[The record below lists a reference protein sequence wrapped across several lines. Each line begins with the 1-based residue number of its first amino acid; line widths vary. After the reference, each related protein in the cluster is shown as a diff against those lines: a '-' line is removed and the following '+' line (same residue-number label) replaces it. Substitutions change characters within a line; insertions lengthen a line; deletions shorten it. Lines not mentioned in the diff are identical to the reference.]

1 MTRGGRSRGWRRGNP
16 RRRRGK
22 RPPEWS
28 PLLAGHRIPR
38 RRRGRGGGNCGL
50 AIADCGLDAR
60 ASNPQSA
67 IANPQFFSR
76 RSPPLGVQIVL
87 QQHRRR
93 ERIHVVLAAPGRPA
107 HRAHGPERARRGE
120 PLVPQLDRLSRA
132 ACDVAGERPGGG
144 GGFRLGPV
152 LVERQ
157 ADHDAGHGV
166 LLEQGEKLAHRKA
179 FAGAAGEGGQR
190 LGEGARFIGE
200 GEADAALAPVDAQ
213 QPALASAGRHP
224 CAIVAKN
231 SLFVLVRLSRSSR
244 NSIASTGGMSA
255 RKLRSR
261 YTLLSSSL
269 ESRISSLRVPDRW
282 TSIAGK
288 VRRSAMR
295 RSRITSMLPVP
306 LNSSKITSSMREPVS
321 IRAVARIVSE
331 PPPSMLRAAPKKR
344 LGFCSA
350 FASTPP
356 DRILPECG
364 TTTLWARPRRVIES
378 SRMTTSLPCSTRR
391 LAFSITMSAT
401 WTWRSAGS
409 SNVEEI
415 TSTLGPLTFSS
426 MSVTSSGR
434 SSMSSTMR

>member
-1 MTRGGRSRGWRRGNP
+1 MRNVECGIEGRAYIPHS
-16 RRRRGK
+16 
-22 RPPEWS
+22 EF
-28 PLLAGHRIPR
+28 RIP
-38 RRRGRGGGNCGL
+38 NSFL
-50 AIADCGLDAR
+50 
-60 ASNPQSA
+60 
-67 IANPQFFSR
+67 SR
-76 RSPPLGVQIVL
+76 RSPPLGIEVML

-93 ERIHVVLAAPGRPA
+93 ERVHVVLAAPGRPA
-107 HRAHGPERARRGE
+107 HCAHGPECARRGE
-120 PLVPQLDRLSRA
+120 PLVPQVDRLSRA
-132 ACDVAGERPGGG
+132 ACDVAGERPRCG

-166 LLEQGEKLAHRKA
+166 LLEQGEKLAHREA
-179 FAGAAGEGGQR
+179 FAGAAGEGGQG
-190 LGEGARFIGE
+190 LGEGARLIGE

-269 ESRISSLRVPDRW
+269 ERRIS
-282 TSIAGK
+282 
-288 VRRSAMR
+288 
-295 RSRITSMLPVP
+295 
-306 LNSSKITSSMREPVS
+306 
-321 IRAVARIVSE
+321 
-331 PPPSMLRAAPKKR
+331 
-344 LGFCSA
+344 
-350 FASTPP
+350 
-356 DRILPECG
+356 
-364 TTTLWARPRRVIES
+364 
-378 SRMTTSLPCSTRR
+378 SLPCSTRR

>member
-1 MTRGGRSRGWRRGNP
+1 MRP
-16 RRRRGK
+16 RRRRAECGV
-22 RPPEWS
+22 RNAECGIERVGSNLDAEHHARRARDPF
-28 PLLAGHRIPR
+28 RIPH
-38 RRRGRGGGNCGL
+38 
-50 AIADCGLDAR
+50 
-60 ASNPQSA
+60 SA
-67 IANPQFFSR
+67 FR
-76 RSPPLGVQIVL
+76 TRSSPGSPFCIQVVL

-93 ERIHVVLAAPGRPA
+93 ERVHVVLAAPGRPA
-107 HRAHGPERARRGE
+107 HCAHGPECARRGE
-120 PLVPQLDRLSRA
+120 PLVPQVDRLSRA
-132 ACDVAGERPGGG
+132 ACDVAGERPRGG

-166 LLEQGEKLAHRKA
+166 LLEQGEKLAHREA
-179 FAGAAGEGGQR
+179 FAGAAGEGGQG

-269 ESRISSLRVPDRW
+269 ESRISSLRVPDRC

-306 LNSSKITSSMREPVS
+306 LNSSKITSSIREPVS
-321 IRAVARIVSE
+321 ISAVARIVSE

-364 TTTLWARPRRVIES
+364 TTTLWARPRRLIES
-378 SRMTTSLPCSTRR
+378 SRMPTSLPCSTRR

-409 SNVEEI
+409 SNVRSEEH
-415 TSTLGPLTFSS
+415 TSE
-426 MSVTSSGR
+426 
-434 SSMSSTMR
+434 

>member
-38 RRRGRGGGNCGL
+38 RRRGRGAGNCAL
-50 AIADCGLDAR
+50 SIADCGLDAR
-60 ASNPQSA
+60 PANPQSA
-67 IANPQFFSR
+67 IRNPQFFSR
-76 RSPPLGVQIVL
+76 GSPPLRVEVML

-93 ERIHVVLAAPGRPA
+93 ERVHVVLAAPGRPA

-120 PLVPQLDRLSRA
+120 PLVPQLDGLSRA
-132 ACDVAGERPGGG
+132 ACDVAGERPRSG
-144 GGFRLGPV
+144 GGFRLGSL

-157 ADHDAGHGV
+157 ADHDARHGM
-166 LLEQGEKLAHRKA
+166 LLEQGEKLAHREA
-179 FAGAAGEGGQR
+179 FAGAAGEGGQG

-321 IRAVARIVSE
+321 ISAVARIVSE

-364 TTTLWARPRRVIES
+364 TTTL
-378 SRMTTSLPCSTRR
+378 
-391 LAFSITMSAT
+391 
-401 WTWRSAGS
+401 
-409 SNVEEI
+409 
-415 TSTLGPLTFSS
+415 
-426 MSVTSSGR
+426 
-434 SSMSSTMR
+434 

>member
-1 MTRGGRSRGWRRGNP
+1 MRNVECGIEGRAYIPHS
-16 RRRRGK
+16 
-22 RPPEWS
+22 EV
-28 PLLAGHRIPR
+28 RIP
-38 RRRGRGGGNCGL
+38 N
-50 AIADCGLDAR
+50 
-60 ASNPQSA
+60 SFP
-67 IANPQFFSR
+67 SR
-76 RSPPLGVQIVL
+76 RSPPLGIQIVL

-244 NSIASTGGMSA
+244 NSMASTGGMSA
-255 RKLRSR
+255 RKLRRGYTFWRFSLGSR
-261 YTLLSSSL
+261 FFYFRVSDRSS
-269 ESRISSLRVPDRW
+269 RFG
-282 TSIAGK
+282 GK

-306 LNSSKITSSMREPVS
+306 LNSSKITSSIREPVS
-321 IRAVARIVSE
+321 ISAVARTVSE
-331 PPPSMLRAAPKKR
+331 PPPS
-344 LGFCSA
+344 
-350 FASTPP
+350 
-356 DRILPECG
+356 
-364 TTTLWARPRRVIES
+364 
-378 SRMTTSLPCSTRR
+378 
-391 LAFSITMSAT
+391 
-401 WTWRSAGS
+401 
-409 SNVEEI
+409 
-415 TSTLGPLTFSS
+415 
-426 MSVTSSGR
+426 
-434 SSMSSTMR
+434 

>member
-1 MTRGGRSRGWRRGNP
+1 MRSAECGIEHESSLVHSALRTPHSARSYSRAP
-16 RRRRGK
+16 F
-22 RPPEWS
+22 
-28 PLLAGHRIPR
+28 RI
-38 RRRGRGGGNCGL
+38 
-50 AIADCGLDAR
+50 
-60 ASNPQSA
+60 
-67 IANPQFFSR
+67 
-76 RSPPLGVQIVL
+76 QIVL
-87 QQHRRR
+87 QQHRGR
-93 ERIHVVLAAPGRPA
+93 ERVDVVLAALGRPA
-107 HRAHGPERARRGE
+107 HRAHGLERARRRE

-132 ACDVAGERPGGG
+132 ARDVGGQHPGGG
-144 GGFRLGPV
+144 GRFRLGPL

-166 LLEQGEKLAHRKA
+166 VLDQGEKLAHWEA
-179 FAGAAGEGGQR
+179 FTGAAGEGGQGLSER
-190 LGEGARFIGE
+190 ATLVGEGQ
-200 GEADAALAPVDAQ
+200 ADATLPPIDAE
-213 QPALASAGRHP
+213 QPALASAARHP

-231 SLFVLVRLSRSSR
+231 SLFVLVRLSRSNR

-269 ESRISSLRVPDRW
+269 ESRISSLRVPDRC

-288 VRRSAMR
+288 VRRSAIR

-306 LNSSKITSSMREPVS
+306 LNSSKITSSIRDPVS
-321 IRAVARIVSE
+321 ISAVARMVSE

-401 WTWRSAGS
+401 WT
-409 SNVEEI
+409 
-415 TSTLGPLTFSS
+415 
-426 MSVTSSGR
+426 
-434 SSMSSTMR
+434 

>member
-1 MTRGGRSRGWRRGNP
+1 MRNAECGIAGQVRSRVRVPRFDAGALHSALRTPHSALSQRG
-16 RRRRGK
+16 
-22 RPPEWS
+22 S
-28 PLLAGHRIPR
+28 PFCI
-38 RRRGRGGGNCGL
+38 
-50 AIADCGLDAR
+50 
-60 ASNPQSA
+60 Q
-67 IANPQFFSR
+67 
-76 RSPPLGVQIVL
+76 VVL

-93 ERIHVVLAAPGRPA
+93 ERVHVVLAAPGRPS
-107 HRAHGPERARRGE
+107 HGAHGPERARRGE
-120 PLVPQLDRLSRA
+120 PLVPQRDRASRT
-132 ACDVAGERPGGG
+132 ACDVAGERPRGG

-166 LLEQGEKLAHRKA
+166 LLEQGEKLAHREA
-179 FAGAAGEGGQR
+179 FAGAAGEGGQG

-200 GEADAALAPVDAQ
+200 GETDAALAPVDAQ

-269 ESRISSLRVPDRW
+269 ESRISSLRVPERC

-295 RSRITSMLPVP
+295 RS
-306 LNSSKITSSMREPVS
+306 KITSSIRDPVS
-321 IRAVARIVSE
+321 MSAVARMVRE
-331 PPPSMLRAAPKKR
+331 PPPSILRAAPKKR

-378 SRMTTSLPCSTRR
+378 SRITTSLPCSTRR

-434 SSMSSTMR
+434 SSMSSTMRYTSGWFSMTELAS